1 MSFRALFHALPLLAA
16 GAFAAPALA
25 EGPTVYLISPEDGA
39 VLSSPVTVRFGL
51 AGWGVAPA
59 GVDMPGT
66 AHHHLL
72 LNRPPFGEGEDDAD
86 MMQGGLYADA
96 EHLHFGGGQ
105 TETVLDLP
113 PGRHSLQLVLGD
125 ANHVPHDPPIVS
137 EVIEITVE

>member
-16 GAFAAPALA
+16 GALGGPALA
-25 EGPTVYLISPEDGA
+25 AEPQVYFIAPTDGA
-39 VLSSPVTVRFGL
+39 AVSSPVTVRFGL
-51 AGWGVAPA
+51 TGKGVAPA

-66 AHHHLL
+66 AHHHVL

-86 MMQGGLYADA
+86 MMDSGLYADA
-96 EHLHFGGGQ
+96 NHLHFGGGQ

-137 EVIEITVE
+137 AVIEITVE

>member
-1 MSFRALFHALPLLAA
+1 MSFRALLHALPLLAA

-25 EGPTVYLISPEDGA
+25 EGPTVYFISPEDGA
-39 VLSSPVTVRFGL
+39 VLTSPVTVRFGL
-51 AGWGVAPA
+51 TGWGIAPA
-59 GVDMPGT
+59 GVDMPAT

-86 MMQGGLYADA
+86 MMESGLYADA

-105 TETVLDLP
+105 TETVLELP

-125 ANHVPHDPPIVS
+125 AGHVPHDPPIVS
-137 EVIEITVE
+137 AVIHVTVE